1 MTIATTPALEQ
12 AIQRH
17 MASGRYASEADVL
30 EAAMRALARRDEV
43 RAEYF
48 ADLKES
54 LADEQAGRTHSLQ
67 EVDAEFRAQYT
78 SLRNR

>member
-1 MTIATTPALEQ
+1 MTITTTPALEL
-12 AIQRH
+12 AIQRQL
-17 MASGRYASEADVL
+17 ASGRYASETEVL
-30 EAAMRALARRDEV
+30 EAALRALARRDEV

-67 EVDAEFRAQYT
+67 EVDAEFRAQYP
-78 SLRNR
+78 SLQNR